1 MKFKFADAQKFIRH
15 TSTIVTKFEAGFGFP
30 EEILLVI
37 AKQYCGIS
45 LDGSIPTNIRARDR
59 PVTPR
64 EYTAIAGVTRL
75 PDTDNL
81 SILSPT
87 EGFMSVKQQ
96 YSDNKQ
102 NLTRIWTERL
112 YKEYENVLY
121 HFSVKLVA
129 PQIVISDNTAVY
141 GLWSPE
147 TRTISISR
155 KLIESH
161 AWDIVIE
168 VLKHEMAHQIVS
180 EVFNFYEQHGT
191 LFRRACTMLAVTDW
205 AASATGK
212 LPESVPSWREKKLSE
227 EDERLLKRA
236 EKLLALAAS
245 VNEHEAA
252 LAMRRVRELYEK
264 YNIEHI
270 RNAQQTEM
278 VWTIL
283 TRKKKKTDIIDSMIL
298 SIINKHFFV
307 KVIHTT
313 LFDAESCG
321 EFKAA
326 EVLGSRQNV
335 LMAEYVFH
343 FLRQQTDSLTRQYR
357 RETGTDAIKARSYG
371 IGLLTGFMQKLDHEA
386 KTGISEETS
395 ALIRTG
401 DGQAAAF
408 LRTRHPKIAN
418 RRYGAS
424 YRDGNSYEN
433 GRKDG
438 GKISI
443 SKGVTQS
450 AGNKG
455 HFLT

>member
-1 MKFKFADAQKFIRH
+1 
-15 TSTIVTKFEAGFGFP
+15 
-30 EEILLVI
+30 
-37 AKQYCGIS
+37 
-45 LDGSIPTNIRARDR
+45 
-59 PVTPR
+59 
-64 EYTAIAGVTRL
+64 
-75 PDTDNL
+75 
-81 SILSPT
+81 
-87 EGFMSVKQQ
+87 MSVRQQ
-96 YSDNKQ
+96 FADNKQ

-121 HFSVKLVA
+121 HFGVKLIR
-129 PQIVISDNTAVY
+129 PQIVISDSISAY
-141 GLWSPE
+141 GLWSSE

-155 KLIESH
+155 SLIESYS
-161 AWDIVIE
+161 WDIVIE

-180 EVFNFYEQHGT
+180 EIFNFYEQHGA
-191 LFRRACTMLAVTDW
+191 LFKRACTMLAVAEW

-212 LPESVPSWREKKLSE
+212 LPEAVPSWREKKLSD

-236 EKLLALAAS
+236 EKLLALATS
-245 VNEHEAA
+245 VNEHEAE

-264 YNIEHI
+264 YNIENI
-270 RNAQQTEM
+270 RNSQQTDM

-307 KVIHTT
+307 KIIHTT
-313 LFDAESCG
+313 LFDAASCN

-343 FLRQQTDSLTRQYR
+343 FLRQQTDSLTKHYR
-357 RETGTDAIKARSYG
+357 RETGTDAIKARSYAV
-371 IGLLTGFMQKLDHEA
+371 GLLTGFMQKLD
-386 KTGISEETS
+386 SEIKAGASQES
-395 ALIRTG
+395 NALIKTSE
-401 DGQAAAF
+401 GQAAAF
-408 LRTRHPKIAN
+408 LRIRHPKIAN

-424 YRDGNSYEN
+424 YRDSGSYEN

-450 AGNKG
+450 SGNLG
-455 HFLT
+455 RFLT